1 MDRASLAST
10 TQAIAALKERSVVVH
25 AEGGN
30 GMAFD
35 LPRGS

>member
-1 MDRASLAST
+1 MYASFAST
-10 TQAIAALKERSVVVH
+10 TQAVAALKERSVVVH

-30 GMAFD
+30 CMAID